1 MKSFSLYIFISVC
14 CLLIVACSNKKTQ
27 KEQKKEQF
35 ENAFNSVEEL
45 QEKASEDTAFAKS
58 KEYATQMERACIEM
72 AKKTSDMNTNEK
84 LLLEFEVALKAL
96 KQSTDRIKEN
106 PQLANDASFMEKTKA
121 KVDKVR
127 EYQQNL
133 KKAQLSSVEEKKFYE
148 LCHQ

>member
-1 MKSFSLYIFISVC
+1 
-14 CLLIVACSNKKTQ
+14 
-27 KEQKKEQF
+27 
-35 ENAFNSVEEL
+35 
-45 QEKASEDTAFAKS
+45 
-58 KEYATQMERACIEM
+58 MERACIEM